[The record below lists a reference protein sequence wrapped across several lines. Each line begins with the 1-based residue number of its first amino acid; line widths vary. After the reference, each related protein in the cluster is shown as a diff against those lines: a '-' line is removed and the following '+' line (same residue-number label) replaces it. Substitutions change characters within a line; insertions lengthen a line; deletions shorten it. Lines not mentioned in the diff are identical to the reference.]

1 MGVARRGDYGR
12 GEMKD
17 GGPAFPLPMSLL
29 ETGMS
34 LRDWFAGMAIPLASR
49 WEEQAPTYTTPEPSY
64 RGIAER
70 AYFLSDAML
79 AERDKRTP

>member
-1 MGVARRGDYGR
+1 MT
-12 GEMKD
+12 D
-17 GGPAFPLPMSLL
+17 GGPAFPKVAENFKSGWP
-29 ETGMS
+29 GMS

-70 AYFLSDAML
+70 AYFLADAML
-79 AERDKRTP
+79 AAREKP